1 MPSWMLIVIFF
12 TLVFLNCPISVALGG
27 SAFIMMLLDP
37 TMNIGI
43 ISGCIYNGIAKYV
56 MLAIPYFVLAG
67 IIMEYSGISRRLV
80 TLARTLVGHRRGGL
94 IIVVCAVSCFFG
106 AISGS
111 GTACIA
117 AIGGI
122 MIPAMVADN
131 YERGFASALLSIT
144 AGIGMVIPPSI
155 QFVVYAMVAN
165 VSIVDQF
172 TAGIIPGI
180 LLGVV
185 FAVTGI
191 FIVRKQDIKVL
202 PKASGKEV
210 WAAFKDAFWGIMS
223 PVIILGGIYTGYFTP
238 TEAAGIS
245 VVYCMFVGVFV
256 YKELKLKDLKKM
268 AVVAASSTAMIMFII
283 AFASVFSWYLSTSG
297 LSTDIAT
304 AFLSISDNK
313 HVVMLMMVIVFL
325 IAGCFID
332 PTSIA
337 FIIVPIFLPLLRQLG
352 VDLLH
357 FGVVYNVACLIGLM
371 TPPVGTNLYVGAKIG
386 GVTATENAKQ
396 AVPFIITG
404 SILLIVLTYVP
415 WLSTCLIK

>member
-12 TLVFLNCPISVALGG
+12 VLVFLNCPISVALGC

-37 TMNIGI
+37 NMNIGI

-80 TLARTLVGHRRGGL
+80 TLARTLVGHWRGGL

-122 MIPAMVADN
+122 MIPAMVNDN
-131 YERGFASALLSIT
+131 YERGFASALLSIS

-165 VSIVDQF
+165 VSIIDQF
-172 TAGIIPGI
+172 TAGIVPG
-180 LLGVV
+180 LMLGLV
-185 FAVTGI
+185 FALTGL
-191 FIVRKQDIKVL
+191 FVVRKQDIQVL
-202 PKASGKEV
+202 QKATGKEV
-210 WAAFKDAFWGIMS
+210 LAALKDAAWGLMS
-223 PVIILGGIYTGYFTP
+223 PVIILGGIYTGIFTP

-245 VVYCMFVGVFV
+245 VIYCIFVGLFV
-256 YKELKLKDLKKM
+256 YKELKLSNLKKM
-268 AVVAASSTAMIMFII
+268 AIIAASSTAMIMFII
-283 AFASVFSWYLSTSG
+283 AFASVFAWYLSTSG
-297 LSTDIAT
+297 LSNSIANLFLGISTDQHIV
-304 AFLSISDNK
+304 L
-313 HVVMLMMVIVFL
+313 LMMIIVFL

-337 FIIVPIFLPLLRQLG
+337 FIIVPVFLPVLNQLEIN
-352 VDLLH
+352 LFH

-386 GVTATENAKQ
+386 GVTATENARH
-396 AVPFIITG
+396 AVPFIISGTV
-404 SILLIVLTYVP
+404 LLLVLTYVP
-415 WLSTCLIK
+415 WFSTCLL